1 MNRQMSTQLPA
12 CHADLELAEDALAGD
27 AEAAGIVLSMLQ
39 APQLTAA
46 LRGRG
51 ASSAEASELIADLC
65 GDCFG
70 GERTKGGLH
79 RLLGRYNGK
88 CPLPAYFRHIAINRL
103 ISLKR
108 KQRPTVS
115 TDMEDAVDLPSPV
128 VDGTPD
134 AALIALLREALKN
147 ALARIDPEKLVAI
160 RLIESYGVQQKEIG
174 ALFGWH
180 ESKISRAKKDFT
192 EELKTNVMEEIHR
205 ADPWLQ
211 LEWEDFLALCAES
224 LDLFAV

>member
-1 MNRQMSTQLPA
+1 MSTQLPA

-27 AEAAGIVLSMLQ
+27 AQAAGIVLSMLQ

-70 GERTKGGLH
+70 GERTTGGLH

-108 KQRPTVS
+108 KQRPTIS

-147 ALARIDPEKLVAI
+147 ALARMDPEKLVAI

-174 ALFGWH
+174 TLFGWH
-180 ESKISRAKKDFT
+180 ESKISRAKKDFI

-211 LEWEDFLALCAES
+211 LEWEDFLSLCAES